1 VHMTRIHRIFLGL
14 VLLFA
19 AIPLLQFASVTLDNV
34 QFTVLQAVVPTQAWP
49 GDIVTVTGF
58 ALDADHL
65 KEIYL
70 TNGEMDY
77 RMEILEQN
85 KAAVRLRVPVGVP
98 AGQMRFAIVVGTRPE
113 LLEQP
118 VMLKIVPAAT

>member
-1 VHMTRIHRIFLGL
+1 MTRIHRIFLGS
-14 VLLFA
+14 VLLLA
-19 AIPLLQFASVTLDNV
+19 AVPFVQFAGATLRTGD
-34 QFTVLQAVVPTQAWP
+34 FTVLQGVVPTEARP
-49 GDIVTVTGF
+49 GDVVTVTGF

-77 RMEILEQN
+77 RVEILEQN
-85 KAAVRLRVPVGVP
+85 KVAARLRVPAGVP
-98 AGQMRFAIVVGTRPE
+98 AGQMRFAILVGTRPE

-118 VMLKIVPAAT
+118 VFLKILPTVE

>member
-1 VHMTRIHRIFLGL
+1 MTRIHRIFLGL
-14 VLLFA
+14 VLLLA
-19 AIPLLQFASVTLDNV
+19 AIPVVQFASVTLDSV
-34 QFTVLQAVVPTQAWP
+34 EFTVLQAVVPTEARP
-49 GDIVTVTGF
+49 GDVVTVTGF

-77 RMEILEQN
+77 RVEILEQN
-85 KAAVRLRVPVGVP
+85 KVAARLRVPAGVP

-118 VMLKIVPAAT
+118 VVLKIIPAVT